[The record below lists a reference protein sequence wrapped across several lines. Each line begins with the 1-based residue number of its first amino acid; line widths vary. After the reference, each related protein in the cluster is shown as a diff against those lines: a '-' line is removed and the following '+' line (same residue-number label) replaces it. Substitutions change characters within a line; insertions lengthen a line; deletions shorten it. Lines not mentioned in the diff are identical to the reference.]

1 MNCLVGELSR
11 FLKPEVA
18 LFSFCLKMADEDILP
33 LLGLN
38 IPEDDSDDSD
48 EPSGKSKIILHMLS
62 PSRQYC
68 K

>member
-1 MNCLVGELSR
+1 
-11 FLKPEVA
+11 
-18 LFSFCLKMADEDILP
+18 MADEDILP

-48 EPSGKSKIILHMLS
+48 ESRGKAKIVLHVLS

-68 K
+68 N

>member
-1 MNCLVGELSR
+1 
-11 FLKPEVA
+11 
-18 LFSFCLKMADEDILP
+18 MADEDILP

-48 EPSGKSKIILHMLS
+48 EPSGKARVIVHELS
-62 PSRQYC
+62 ASRQCY